1 MQLEILDTILNLSV
15 IDFIDV
21 TLVAIL
27 LYYVYKLVK
36 GTVAINIFIGIVMV
50 YIIWKITQA
59 LNMQLLSNILGGF
72 ISVGMF
78 ALIVVFQQE
87 IRKFLL
93 MLGSTNFGSRRHFL
107 KQLKFLKTETKSD
120 TDIPVIL
127 AACSKMSLT
136 KTGAL
141 IVIERNN
148 NLDFLVG
155 TGDEMNIKVT
165 QPIIESIFFKNSPLH
180 DGAIIIE
187 GDIVKATRVVLPVNN
202 QKTIPKRFGLRHR
215 AAVGITDR
223 TDAIAIAVSEETG
236 QISCFKNGEFVSF
249 KSIQELETKILDDLS

>member
-1 MQLEILDTILNLSV
+1 MKLDILENILNLSI

-21 TLVAIL
+21 ALVAIL

-50 YIIWKITQA
+50 YVIWKITQA
-59 LNMQLLSNILGGF
+59 LQMQLLSNILGGF

-93 MLGSTNFGSRRHFL
+93 MLGSTNFGSRRNFL
-107 KQLKFLKTETKSD
+107 KQLKFLKTETKIT
-120 TDIPVIL
+120 TDVNILL
-127 AACSKMSLT
+127 AACEKMST
-136 KTGAL
+136 SKTGAL

-148 NLDFLVG
+148 SLDFLVE
-155 TGDEMNIKVT
+155 TGDKMNIKVT

-180 DGAIIIE
+180 DGAIIVE
-187 GDIVKATRVVLPVNN
+187 GNTVKATRVILPVNN
-202 QKTIPKRFGLRHR
+202 EKTIPQRFGLRHR

-223 TDAIAIAVSEETG
+223 TDAIALAVSEETG
-236 QISCFKNGEFVSF
+236 QISCFRDGEFVNF
-249 KSIQELETKILDDLS
+249 DTTEELIDIIKSDLI